1 MFKGADLSH
10 VFCTKDAGIPIK
22 SYSPELIV
30 HPTLPNESEYYQIR
44 DNFLK
49 EMQFWMQ
56 SLHGFI
62 IGPGL
67 GRRDY
72 LANVLL
78 DLLELTV
85 DENQIFVIDADGI
98 YYFLTNE
105 SVRKI
110 LLENKRNV
118 FLTPNS
124 GEFERLWNF
133 FMKNQSIIFNL
144 NLKYIL
150 LLIKSENL

>member
-1 MFKGADLSH
+1 
-10 VFCTKDAGIPIK
+10 
-22 SYSPELIV
+22 
-30 HPTLPNESEYYQIR
+30 
-44 DNFLK
+44 
-49 EMQFWMQ
+49 MQ

-67 GRRDY
+67 GRRNY
-72 LANVLL
+72 LANVLV
-78 DLLELTV
+78 DLLELTA

-105 SVRKI
+105 TLRKI

-118 FLTPNS
+118 FLTPNN

-133 FMKNQSIIFNL
+133 FMKNQGIIINL
-144 NLKYIL
+144 LLKNLF